1 MKSREERIYLAYK
14 ATKKAFLKE
23 GIKDRLHARAL
34 LYLAETFSLSPLRVH
49 LIVKKFESKKK

>member
-49 LIVKKFESKKK
+49 LIIKKFEKN